1 MILYRHLFLEQT
13 RTRLSE
19 SQQPNV
25 LPSFSTNNFD
35 EYPKS
40 PVERYISARCQM
52 SYDANYEQPTTP
64 FTPFT
69 PQETPINIQRDNANP
84 PLFQGIS
91 VSNQSPADD
100 RFSVNSVIGHP
111 SIICTQKTHDQ
122 FMKNCM
128 K

>member
-1 MILYRHLFLEQT
+1 
-13 RTRLSE
+13 
-19 SQQPNV
+19 
-25 LPSFSTNNFD
+25 
-35 EYPKS
+35 
-40 PVERYISARCQM
+40 M

-91 VSNQSPADD
+91 VSNQSPTDD

-111 SIICTQKTHDQ
+111 SIICIQKTHDQ
-122 FMKNCM
+122 FMKNFNEITSRNFE
-128 K
+128 KKPRHSYILGQPPQPSSPNDAFSTTTLTPGILFGTDNN